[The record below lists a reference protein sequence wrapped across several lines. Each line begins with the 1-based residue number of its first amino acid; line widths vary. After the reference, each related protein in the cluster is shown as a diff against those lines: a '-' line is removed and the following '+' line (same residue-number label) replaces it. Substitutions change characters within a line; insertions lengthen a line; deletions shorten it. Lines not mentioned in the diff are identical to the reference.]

1 MNKNIK
7 ILLLVGGISPEREVS
22 KSSGENIYKALIEL
36 GYSVAIVDPAY
47 GENQPMN
54 AADFFTEK
62 NYSEISKENYIK
74 AVNLAVFDNIDLV
87 FNALHGK
94 YGEDGIVQSL
104 LELKNIKYTGSA
116 VLPSSLTMDKC
127 ASKILFQHF
136 NVSTPDW
143 FCISQHESDFQLIK
157 KQITSKFG
165 YPCVVK
171 PNDQGSTIG
180 LTICKSEEAIEDSIN
195 LAFQFSNKVV
205 VEEFIAGH
213 ELTVGVLDNIVLPP
227 LEIKPIKGFYDYE
240 AKYSDGMSEYEVP
253 ANFPQ
258 DVIIKL
264 QEQAK
269 LAYDALGCTSYARLD
284 FRVNDKNEVYCLEA
298 NTLPGMT
305 SHSLLPKMA
314 KAANISFN
322 ELIEKIIKYS
332 LQ

>member
-1 MNKNIK
+1 MNRNTKV
-7 ILLLVGGISPEREVS
+7 LLLVGGISPEREVS
-22 KSSGENIYKALIEL
+22 KSSGENIYKALTEL
-36 GYSVAIVDPAY
+36 GYSVTIIDPAY
-47 GENQPMN
+47 GENQPEH
-54 AADFFTEK
+54 ASDFFTEK
-62 NYSEISKENYIK
+62 NYSTISKENYIK
-74 AVNLAVFDNIDLV
+74 AINLKVFDNIDLV

-104 LELKNIKYTGSA
+104 LELKNIKYTGSG

-143 FCISQHESDFQLIK
+143 FCIAQHELDFTLIK
-157 KQITSKFG
+157 KQINSKFG

-180 LTICKSEEAIEDSIN
+180 LTICKSEEKIEESIN
-195 LAFQFSNKVV
+195 LAFQFSNKIVI
-205 VEEFIAGH
+205 EEFISGH
-213 ELTVGVLDNIVLPP
+213 ELTVGVIDNIVLPP
-227 LEIKPIKGFYDYE
+227 LEIKPLKGFYDYE

-253 ANFPQ
+253 ANFPKN
-258 DVIIKL
+258 VITQL
-264 QEQAK
+264 QTQAK

>member
-1 MNKNIK
+1 MNRNIK
-7 ILLLVGGISPEREVS
+7 VLLLVGGISPEREVS
-22 KSSGENIYKALIEL
+22 KSSGENIYKALVEL
-36 GYSVAIVDPAY
+36 GYSVTIVDPAY
-47 GENQPMN
+47 GDNQPTN
-54 AADFFTEK
+54 ATDFFAEK
-62 NYSEISKENYIK
+62 NYTEISKENYIK
-74 AVNLAVFDNIDLV
+74 AVNLKIFDNIDLV

-104 LELKNIKYTGSA
+104 LELKNIKYTGSG

-143 FCISQHESDFQLIK
+143 FCISQNELDFTLIK
-157 KQITSKFG
+157 KQISSKFG
-165 YPCVVK
+165 YPCVIK

-180 LTICKSEEAIEDSIN
+180 LTICKSEEGIEESIN

-205 VEEFIAGH
+205 VEEFISGH
-213 ELTVGVLDNIVLPP
+213 ELTVGVIDNIVLPP
-227 LEIKPIKGFYDYE
+227 LEIKPLKGFYDYE

-253 ANFPQ
+253 AKFP
-258 DVIIKL
+258 DEVINLL
-264 QEQAK
+264 QSQAK
-269 LAYDALGCTSYARLD
+269 LAYDALGCTAYARLD